1 MVNPN
6 LSTADERNSSQ
17 KDSPA
22 KQQSYHLQQQQ
33 HKQSKQTGSPLS
45 SPEIPTIDSMTSI
58 ESKINSQMNISDR
71 ISIQKS
77 NLTSDKSNWTQ
88 EIVQLNPLS
97 TILSNEEL
105 LLFATQPISP
115 QTTLQC
121 TIIRDKKG
129 IDRSLYPT
137 YYMHLQGM
145 SCKSKQLMI
154 NNMIDRIH
162 SNCIK
167 R

>member
-1 MVNPN
+1 VVNPN
-6 LSTADERNSSQ
+6 LSTADELNSTQ
-17 KDSPA
+17 KDSPP
-22 KQQSYHLQQQQ
+22 KQQSFHVQQQQ
-33 HKQSKQTGSPLS
+33 HIQSIQTVSPLS

-58 ESKINSQMNISDR
+58 ESKIISQMSISDR
-71 ISIQKS
+71 IQKS
-77 NLTSDKSNWTQ
+77 NSTSDKSNWTQ
-88 EIVQLNPLS
+88 EIVELNPLS

-129 IDRSLYPT
+129 FDRSFYPT

-145 SCKSKQLMI
+145 SCKSNQLMI
-154 NNMIDRIH
+154 NNMIDRIL
-162 SNCIK
+162 SNCTK

>member
-17 KDSPA
+17 KDSPS
-22 KQQSYHLQQQQ
+22 KQQSFHLQQRQ
-33 HKQSKQTGSPLS
+33 HMQSVQTVSPLS
-45 SPEIPTIDSMTSI
+45 SPEIPTISSMTSI
-58 ESKINSQMNISDR
+58 ESKINSQMIISER
-71 ISIQKS
+71 ISTQKS

-88 EIVQLNPLS
+88 EIVELNPLS

-129 IDRSLYPT
+129 LDRSLYPT

-145 SCKSKQLMI
+145 SCKRKQLMI
-154 NNMIDRIH
+154 NNMIDCIH
-162 SNCIK
+162 SNCTK